1 MNEHWY
7 KEAYVD
13 RIAWILENSHEL
25 SLSAY
30 ELAVLLQIEY
40 LNRKHDSLSL
50 QVLAACLNDD
60 SSKIDEICT
69 RLRAKGF
76 LEIQIDDSGVN
87 YITDGVFLPKTQ
99 LLEETKDIYGLFERE
114 FKRPLSH
121 NEIDKLNDWLTRM
134 DVQYLMYALREAIL
148 YNKVQFSYID
158 RILNQ
163 WLKDHISIED
173 IIHGKR

>member
-1 MNEHWY
+1 MNEQWY
-7 KEAYVD
+7 KETYVD
-13 RIAWILENSHEL
+13 RIAWILENSQNL
-25 SLSAY
+25 SISVY

-40 LNRKHDSLSL
+40 LNRKKAEISL
-50 QVLAACLNDD
+50 QILAFCLNDD
-60 SSKIDEICT
+60 SSKIDETCT
-69 RLRAKGF
+69 RLRAKGY
-76 LEIQIDDSGVN
+76 LDIHIDDHEVH
-87 YITDGVFLPKTQ
+87 YITDGVFLPKTL

-148 YNKVQFSYID
+148 YNKLQFSYID

-163 WLKDHISIED
+163 WLKDHVSIED